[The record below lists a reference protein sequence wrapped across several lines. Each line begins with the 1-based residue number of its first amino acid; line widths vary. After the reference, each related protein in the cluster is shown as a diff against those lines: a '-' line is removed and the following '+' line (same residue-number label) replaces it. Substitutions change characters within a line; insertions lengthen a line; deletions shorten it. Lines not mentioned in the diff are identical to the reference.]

1 MRVGDSCALEI
12 SKVEGGGWRFRV
24 LDLYTP
30 PRPPPPAPPT
40 SLLEGGGA
48 EAVKGVVLVSPLP

>member
-1 MRVGDSCALEI
+1 MEI